1 MATFLAQF
9 QTIKNSCDHLVIAG
23 FNRIPLK
30 IILDIKLKLNFLV
43 GFKFSAS
50 RATDLNASPTT
61 LSGLDLNCRW
71 SRLIL

>member
-23 FNRIPLK
+23 FNRVPEIL
-30 IILDIKLKLNFLV
+30 LDIKLKLNFLV

-61 LSGLDLNCRW
+61 LLDLN
-71 SRLIL
+71 LN